1 MSCVDIV
8 LLYFMLKPLSNVTRF
23 QLNGIMKN
31 VKYTIRIQMFPK
43 TAIWIINESRASC
56 SFQQEQRRVRSEKSQ
71 LKRKRCPI
79 THMVQ

>member
-43 TAIWIINESRASC
+43 TAI
-56 SFQQEQRRVRSEKSQ
+56 
-71 LKRKRCPI
+71 
-79 THMVQ
+79 